1 MAADESPV
9 RLLAGGNPQIPKG
22 EGDAVVQRYLD
33 AIPADRQAL
42 ARRVDEL
49 ITAHVPGV
57 RKAVKW
63 NSPLYGGEP
72 GGWFLSMHVMT
83 RYVKVALFRGAHL
96 SPLPPVASREPEVR
110 YLHLG
115 VGEEINEPQ
124 LIAWI
129 QQAAVLPGEAM

>member
-1 MAADESPV
+1 MTPSDPPV

-22 EGDAVVQRYLD
+22 EGEAVVQSYLA
-33 AIPADRQAL
+33 AIPADRQPL

-49 ITAHVPGV
+49 VTTHVPHV

-63 NSPLYGGEP
+63 NSPLYGGEF

-83 RYVKVALFRGAHL
+83 RYVKVAFFRGAQL
-96 SPLPPVASREPEVR
+96 SPPPPVGSKSPEVR

-115 VGEEINEPQ
+115 VGEEIDEPQ

-129 QQAAVLPGEAM
+129 QQAAALPGEVM

>member
-1 MAADESPV
+1 MTPDESPV

-83 RYVKVALFRGAHL
+83 RYVKVAFFRGAHL
-96 SPLPPVASREPEVR
+96 CPLPPVASRVPEVR
-110 YLHLG
+110 YLHLA
-115 VGEEINEPQ
+115 VGEAVDEAQ
-124 LIAWI
+124 LTHWV
-129 QQAAVLPGEAM
+129 QQAAVLPGEVM

>member
-1 MAADESPV
+1 MTPTDPPV
-9 RLLAGGNPQIPKG
+9 RLLAGGNPQISKG

-83 RYVKVALFRGAHL
+83 RYVKVAFFRGAHL
-96 SPLPPVASREPEVR
+96 SPLPPVASRMPDVR

-115 VGEEINEPQ
+115 IGEEINEPQ
-124 LIAWI
+124 LVAWI
-129 QQAAVLPGEAM
+129 QPAAVLPGEVM